1 MAFHLLPGL
10 PAAARPTS
18 LVRWCPAA
26 KSRTQF
32 ALTPTRIPPPA
43 RTPQCPP
50 PTRAASAAKGKASPA
65 AKGKAAP
72 AAKAAAA
79 AKGGKKAPAPKAKG
93 KGKGAAAEEEEEE
106 EEEEDKEEEDEED
119 EEDEA
124 LMEEL
129 RKIEEEEDAL
139 EEELR
144 AIDPEAAPRAAGKK
158 RAAPASG
165 EDNKARFKLA
175 KLKKPSEML
184 EEARMAYKWW
194 ESEPLPKGTYWRSLE
209 HYGLNFTPAYAPH
222 GLPILYEGKPVTL
235 EPAAEEL
242 ATMFAGISKDAQ
254 QLANPAFAKVF
265 RANFW
270 KDFSRVLGKEHVVK
284 ELSKCDFEGIRAHL
298 IRASEAKKAMGKEE
312 KEAIAARKAAVD
324 ARTAYALVDGHM
336 EKSGNCTVEPPGLFR
351 GRGEHPKMGALKR
364 RIMPEEITINCAP
377 GVPVPA
383 CPMPGHAWKRVV
395 HDPSVSWLA
404 YWTDPVGGHHKYVY
418 LAASS
423 SFKGQADRDKYEKA
437 RKLVKCIGVIRDT
450 YEKLLGSAD
459 EYERQLGTCMW
470 IIDRL
475 ALRVGGDKE
484 EDEADTVGT
493 CSLRPEHVTFPSDTQ
508 VELNFLGK
516 DSMRYHNV
524 IDVSRYGDVGL
535 RVLANLKRFCKGKE
549 KDADIFDMVDV
560 RWGPARFFFFF
571 LPPSLSLSH
580 SPTRPHA
587 HTPTRPHAH
596 TTRSPRASMSASAS
610 SCLA

>member
-1 MAFHLLPGL
+1 M
-10 PAAARPTS
+10 
-18 LVRWCPAA
+18 
-26 KSRTQF
+26 
-32 ALTPTRIPPPA
+32 PPP
-43 RTPQCPP
+43 PP
-50 PTRAASAAKGKASPA
+50 IFFPPGAASA

-72 AAKAAAA
+72 AAKAKAAPAAKGKAAAA
-79 AKGGKKAPAPKAKG
+79 AKGGKKAPAPKAKAKG
-93 KGKGAAAEEEEEE
+93 KGKGAAAEEEDEEEDKDDDNEEE
-106 EEEEDKEEEDEED
+106 EEEED
-119 EEDEA
+119 EDEA

-144 AIDPEAAPRAAGKK
+144 AIDPEAGAAPRAAGKK
-158 RAAPASG
+158 RSAPASS
-165 EDNKARFKLA
+165 EDNKTRFKLA

-209 HYGLNFTPAYAPH
+209 HYGLNFTPAYVPH

-298 IRASEAKKAMGKEE
+298 IRASDVKKAMGKEE

-450 YEKLLGSAD
+450 YEKLLGSGD

-560 RWGPARFFFFF
+560 RFCPF
-571 LPPSLSLSH
+571 LGLSSRCPPFSH
-580 SPTRPHA
+580 SHVSHA
-587 HTPTRPHAH
+587 RMHARNARN
-596 TTRSPRASMSASAS
+596 TRSPRASMSASAS
-610 SCLA
+610 SCPA